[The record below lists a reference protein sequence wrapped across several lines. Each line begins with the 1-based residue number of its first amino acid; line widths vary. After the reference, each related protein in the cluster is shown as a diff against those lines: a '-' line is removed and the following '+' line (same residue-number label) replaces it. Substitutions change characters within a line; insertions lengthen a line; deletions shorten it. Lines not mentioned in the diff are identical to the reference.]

1 MKTLV
6 TNELF
11 SDFIEC
17 GYLRY
22 LKITGATGPKSDVVD
37 VSGRH
42 REGYH
47 RQASTSCE
55 PKVILVGNSLP
66 AICFDLA
73 LWAVLNQ
80 NGVWCDALAEQCTE
94 PSDERLHFVN

>member
-1 MKTLV
+1 MRRSHTAGGLAMKTLV

-42 REGYH
+42 
-47 RQASTSCE
+47 Q
-55 PKVILVGNSLP
+55 
-66 AICFDLA
+66 
-73 LWAVLNQ
+73 
-80 NGVWCDALAEQCTE
+80 
-94 PSDERLHFVN
+94 